1 MTRGE
6 YFDMGT
12 IHKGRAGWLE
22 HQQES
27 SPKHGAFHAEGARR
41 DAPDLPSA
49 LADERLPGRA
59 PPPRAVGGH
68 FGARA

>member
-1 MTRGE
+1 MTRGD
-6 YFDMGT
+6 YLDMGNDRR
-12 IHKGRAGWLE
+12 GRAGWLE

-27 SPKHGAFHAEGARR
+27 SPRHGAFHAEGERP
-41 DAPDLPSA
+41 DAAVLPSA

-59 PPPRAVGGH
+59 APPRAVGGL

>member
-6 YFDMGT
+6 YLDMG
-12 IHKGRAGWLE
+12 IVRKGRAGWLE

-27 SPKHGAFHAEGARR
+27 SPRHGAFHAEGARR

-49 LADERLPGRA
+49 LDEERLPGRA
-59 PPPRAVGGH
+59 LPPRAASGL